1 MLGNVPLTAEQLEVT
16 KRVFELTVARVL
28 KRTHITLSD
37 EEKQIMEAAFIS
49 GDDKRKLEFM
59 EKKIPQ
65 FADWFS
71 EELTAVE
78 KEINEQMLLQQ

>member
-1 MLGNVPLTAEQLEVT
+1 MIGNVPLTAEQLEVT

-28 KRTHITLSD
+28 QRTHVALSD
-37 EEKQIMEAAFIS
+37 EEKKAMEAAFIS
-49 GDDKRKLEFM
+49 GDDARKLEFM
-59 EKKIPQ
+59 EQKIPQ

-78 KEINEQMLLQQ
+78 QEINEQMLLQQ